1 MWLNFCLTSFRRIH
15 HCLAT
20 VSEVSQ
26 WLSCTE
32 QPKQS
37 VLFISRKSLKSKIA
51 KRCIFW
57 MMLALMWNR
66 RTASY
71 GFQVLQRLESVIKR
85 AREITIR
92 TVSVTTN
99 AEFSKDLKNLADFW
113 FRAWESRLEN
123 VFKEDFYQK
132 KNCKNSSV

>member
-37 VLFISRKSLKSKIA
+37 VLFISRKRRLKSKIA

-57 MMLALMWNR
+57 MMLALLWNR

-71 GFQVLQRLESVIKR
+71 GFQVLQRLESVMKR
-85 AREITIR
+85 AREVTIR
-92 TVSVTTN
+92 TECWIFKRPEKS
-99 AEFSKDLKNLADFW
+99 
-113 FRAWESRLEN
+113 SRLLVSRLRKSARER
-123 VFKEDFYQK
+123 FQGRFLPKEK
-132 KNCKNSSV
+132 L

>member
-1 MWLNFCLTSFRRIH
+1 
-15 HCLAT
+15 
-20 VSEVSQ
+20 
-26 WLSCTE
+26 
-32 QPKQS
+32 
-37 VLFISRKSLKSKIA
+37 
-51 KRCIFW
+51 